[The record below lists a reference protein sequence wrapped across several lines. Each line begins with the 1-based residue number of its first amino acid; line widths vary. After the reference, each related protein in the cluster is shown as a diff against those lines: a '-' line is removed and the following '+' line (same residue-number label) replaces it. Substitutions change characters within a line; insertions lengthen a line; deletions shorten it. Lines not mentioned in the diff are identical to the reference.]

1 MEQYGMKFEEMNKK
15 QKIAHIWDYYRY
27 HILAVIIAIAVLGA
41 LGKTILFPEPP
52 DAVDIMFAGQMYVDE
67 TSTQLVDQFKEE
79 YQAGLDLTNV
89 NWESDP
95 QISSIM
101 FQKIPLL
108 LTTNELDVMGIAT
121 KTGERFAQIYGEDMF
136 MPLED
141 IPELSDL
148 LEKYKDS
155 LYVCDKKADEQGNL
169 IDTTPHVYGI
179 KTDQFKNIPCIVA
192 SEEMIIGLNPQ
203 AKDFEKSVSMLK
215 YILE

>member
-79 YQAGLDLTNV
+79 YPAGLDLTNV

-121 KTGERFAQIYGEDMF
+121 KTGERFAQIYWEDMF

-141 IPELSDL
+141 IP
-148 LEKYKDS
+148 
-155 LYVCDKKADEQGNL
+155 
-169 IDTTPHVYGI
+169 
-179 KTDQFKNIPCIVA
+179 
-192 SEEMIIGLNPQ
+192 
-203 AKDFEKSVSMLK
+203 
-215 YILE
+215 